1 MRGGEKVLRYH
12 RPHDGELHLSGYL
25 GGGKKMESGRFYT
38 DGLVREVGGR
48 GMVEGII
55 GYKKGG
61 CGSYC

>member
-1 MRGGEKVLRYH
+1 
-12 RPHDGELHLSGYL
+12 
-25 GGGKKMESGRFYT
+25 MESGRFYT
-38 DGLVREVGGR
+38 DGLVREVGRR